1 MIDILCVNMRL
12 RDFVYVKLQLQLG
25 LKVWGQYDFFYNFY
39 KKSYTHYEGCIYLI
53 ENKIKQQYS

>member
-1 MIDILCVNMRL
+1 MIYILCVNMRL

-39 KKSYTHYEGCIYLI
+39 KKSYTHYEGCIYL
-53 ENKIKQQYS
+53 NKIK